1 MMRYRTNAIV
11 LRRVNYGEFDRV
23 VTFITEQRG
32 LVGAMVKGAR
42 KQGSKLAGGIEL
54 FSESDI
60 TVIEGKGELDH
71 LVSSRMTTHYPHII
85 SDYTR
90 VELGYEA
97 VKLVAKAA
105 RQFTDKGLYDLLIA
119 TFEAL
124 NDLKLPAELVD
135 AWFRLNLLA
144 LLGQQP
150 NLTHDV
156 NDRKLIDDTNY
167 TLLPDDGAFRPD
179 KQGDITPQ
187 QIKAWR
193 VLLTTTPTK
202 ANSIRGVT
210 EAIATSL
217 ATLKNLFEY
226 QLGD

>member
-1 MMRYRTNAIV
+1 MRYRTNAIV
-11 LRRVNYGEFDRV
+11 LRRVNYGEYDRI

-32 LVGAMVKGAR
+32 LVGVMVKAAR

-60 TVIEGKGELDH
+60 TAIEGKGELDH
-71 LVSSRMTTHYPHII
+71 LISSRMTTNYPHIL
-85 SDYTR
+85 SDYGR
-90 VELGYEA
+90 IELGYEA
-97 VKLVAKAA
+97 VKHVAKAA
-105 RQFTDKGLYDLLIA
+105 RQFTERGLYDLLKT
-119 TFEAL
+119 TFSEL
-124 NDLKLPAELVD
+124 NNLEISVTLID

-156 NDRKLIDDTNY
+156 DNQKLEGDTNY

-179 KQGDITPQ
+179 KQGTITPQ

-193 VLLTTTPTK
+193 VLLTASPSKAKTIGGVEAAIEESLPTL
-202 ANSIRGVT
+202 N
-210 EAIATSL
+210 
-217 ATLKNLFEY
+217 NLFEY
-226 QLGD
+226 QFSN